1 MSVLRLLSMLA
12 ALVLAGCDKS
22 EPAPAPKA
30 TPQIDGER
38 IMLPPEAGTIETQ
51 AVERRDG
58 ALLYLPG
65 RLVWNEDRTARLFP
79 PFAGRIRTIQ
89 AKVGD
94 KVAVGDVLA
103 WLEAPEFG
111 LAQSALRK
119 AEAELNLAQRRA
131 DRVRAL
137 FERGITARRE
147 MDQVLTELAEAQS
160 EAERARTR
168 LATYGVAPGAVDQR
182 FPLRSPIAG
191 VVVERRLN
199 PGQEVGAAENE
210 ALFLV
215 SDPTDFWIILEVPE
229 KDLADVELGDLFTF
243 SVRAYPK
250 ERFSGRVRQINDF
263 IDPQTRTVK
272 VRGEITNPSRRLKAQ
287 MYVTA
292 ELRLHEGSG
301 LQIPEQAVVL
311 VGDSYYVFV
320 AEGEHTYR
328 RRKIETRS
336 ADRGQIPV
344 LSGLAPGE
352 RIVVKG
358 ALFLQQLLQ
367 AAADRG

>member
-1 MSVLRLLSMLA
+1 MTRLLAPILLA
-12 ALVLAGCDKS
+12 PALLLGCDRP
-22 EPAPAPKA
+22 EPPPEAKIA
-30 TPQIDGER
+30 PQIDGER
-38 IMLPPEAGTIETQ
+38 ITLPPEAGVIETQ

-58 ALLYLPG
+58 AVLYLPG
-65 RLVWNEDRTARLFP
+65 RLAWNEDRTSRIFP
-79 PFAGRIRTIQ
+79 PFAGRVRAIL

-94 KVAVGDVLA
+94 TVMTGQVLA

-111 LAQSALRK
+111 QAQSALRK
-119 AEAELNLAQRRA
+119 SEADLNLAQKNANRQ
-131 DRVRAL
+131 RAL
-137 FERGITARRE
+137 FERGITSRRE
-147 MDQVLTELAEAQS
+147 LDQALTDLAAAQS

-168 LATYGVAPGAVDQR
+168 LSAYGVVPGTVDQR
-182 FPLRSPIAG
+182 FPIRSPIAG
-191 VVVERRLN
+191 IVVERQLN
-199 PGQEVGAAENE
+199 PGQEVDAADKE

-215 SDPTDFWIILEVPE
+215 SDPTHFWIILEVPE

-243 SVRAYPK
+243 SVKAYPNQ
-250 ERFSGRVRQINDF
+250 RFSGKVRQINDF

-272 VRGEITNPSRRLKAQ
+272 VRGEIADPSRRLKAE

-292 ELRLHEGSG
+292 ELRLHGGSG
-301 LQIPEQAVVL
+301 LQIPEQAAVL

-320 AEGEHTYR
+320 AEAEHTYR

-352 RIVVKG
+352 RIVVQG

-367 AAADRG
+367 AAANRG